1 MERNGCRLTKVFR
14 FNNEQLVVGDS
25 IEDAIA
31 VFRKYYDGK
40 FVVINSV
47 EAVYGDSCGLSDS
60 AIILEKKD

>member
-31 VFRKYYDGK
+31 VFRKYYD
-40 FVVINSV
+40 VVSISSV
-47 EAVYGDSCGLSDS
+47 EAVYGDSCCLSDS